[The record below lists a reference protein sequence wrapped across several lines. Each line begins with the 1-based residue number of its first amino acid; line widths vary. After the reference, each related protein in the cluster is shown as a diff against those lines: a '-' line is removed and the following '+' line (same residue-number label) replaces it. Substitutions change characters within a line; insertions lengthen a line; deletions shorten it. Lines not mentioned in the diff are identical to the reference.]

1 MKLDEKEIFA
11 IGLKFTILF
20 FALAKEYKSFL
31 NVLMGF
37 IYSHQTILKAME
49 KFNVL
54 SAEELGKINEELSK
68 AVDAGLEKNMQ
79 LIEVLRQ
86 QMDETNE

>member
-1 MKLDEKEIFA
+1 
-11 IGLKFTILF
+11 
-20 FALAKEYKSFL
+20 
-31 NVLMGF
+31 
-37 IYSHQTILKAME
+37 ME

>member
-31 NVLMGF
+31 NVLLGF
-37 IYSHQTILKAME
+37 IYSHKTILKAME

-54 SAEELGKINEELSK
+54 SAEELEKISEELSK

-79 LIEVLRQ
+79 LIELLR
-86 QMDETNE
+86 DKVNNS